1 MSVLKEQKISMR
13 KMAEVAGVTTQTI
26 INSVRL
32 LEPFQQELEEI
43 EKKNPKI

>member
-1 MSVLKEQKISMR
+1 MSSEKISMR
-13 KMAEVAGVTTQTI
+13 KMAEVVGVTTQTI

-32 LEPFQQELEEI
+32 LEPYFEEM